1 MRKQAVRLVA
11 EIVDH
16 FANDANVSLTTLGYN
31 SAFNLLPRHLAAKCR
46 TMLDLGVRFE
56 GATGDGDSTIK
67 PDIAEE
73 GGEDMADTAESGS
86 SEADDDDITD
96 EE

>member
-11 EIVDH
+11 EIADH
-16 FANDANVSLTTLGYN
+16 FANDANVSLITLGYN
-31 SAFNLLPRHLAAKCR
+31 SAFDLLPRHLAAKCR
-46 TMLDLGVRFE
+46 TMLDLGVRFD
-56 GATGDGDSTIK
+56 GATGDEDSADK